1 VDSSA
6 FRQRAPRVQLSEDPD
21 TATQQTVQEMCR
33 QIAAA
38 SRDPPVRRIAFDAVR
53 RIRGGPLWLHS
64 GILPFKSARVMAES
78 CWWWCKHAMKFR
90 HHGDMFEVWSRDLGD
105 PRTKLQLL
113 ISPDVLVRMARL
125 EGDCAIYTMMLAAM
139 LESLG
144 LHWEICTAAVDRR
157 QPTIFSHVWPRV
169 ILEDGGREPLD
180 ASHGKYPG
188 WQVPAYDIHRLK
200 VWDEAGREVSNQ
212 ARQFDGLH
220 AYRGSSR
227 RRRGFGSLV
236 CLDPNDTSSCYED
249 NSSTTDTVWTNPYPP
264 GSPVVQGP
272 VAALP
277 PSAQITVPAQNTAA
291 YAALAAQLVKG
302 GFTLAE
308 LNAMQPGTVINPS
321 GQIVRQ
327 APGYAVTSGGAV
339 LGSPLNIG
347 AGGSSSLLMIAG
359 LIVGGVVLM
368 SMFKGGR

>member
-1 VDSSA
+1 
-6 FRQRAPRVQLSEDPD
+6 VQLSEDPD

-33 QIAAA
+33 QIQSA
-38 SRDPPVRRIAFDAVR
+38 SRDPLVRRIAFDAVR
-53 RIRGGPLWLHS
+53 RIRGGPLWLQS

-113 ISPDVLVRMARL
+113 ISPDVLVRMNRL
-125 EGDCAIYTMMLAAM
+125 EGDCAIYTMMLASM

-157 QPTIFSHVWPRV
+157 QPDIFSHVWPRV
-169 ILEDGGREPLD
+169 ILEAGGREPLD

-220 AYRGSSR
+220 AYRGSR

-249 NSSTTDTVWTNPYPP
+249 NSSTTDTVWTNPYPT

-291 YAALAAQLVKG
+291 YAALASQLVKG

-347 AGGSSSLLMIAG
+347 AGGSSSLLLIGG
-359 LIVGGVVLM
+359 LLVGGVVLM